1 MKDRA
6 KCLQALNVVYDMA
19 GLDEVS
25 EAQFDAELQK
35 KWVADLGCDSLD
47 TVEATMYLEQE
58 FNVEIPDEEVEALG
72 TDFTVQQLLELAE
85 NKVAA

>member
-6 KCLQALNVVYDMA
+6 KCLEALNVVYGMA

-35 KWVADLGCDSLD
+35 KWVADKGCDSLD
-47 TVEATMYLEQE
+47 TVEAAVYLEEE
-58 FNVEIPDEEVEALG
+58 FNVIIPDEEVEALG

>member
-6 KCLQALNVVYDMA
+6 KCLEALNVVYGMTD
-19 GLDEVS
+19 LDEVS

-35 KWVADLGCDSLD
+35 KWVADKGCDSLD
-47 TVEATMYLEQE
+47 TVEAAMYLEEE
-58 FNVEIPDEEVEALG
+58 FNVMIPDEEVEALG

-85 NKVAA
+85 NKVTA